1 MKKLLLLL
9 LLLLCAILVATPAW
23 SQTKPASK
31 GAARDD
37 VCAPI
42 GQTARRELVYSIKCG
57 NVPMPP
63 PPPQAEVQPPPPET
77 QRSGI
82 FGWSFDRR

>member
-1 MKKLLLLL
+1 MKKI
-9 LLLLCAILVATPAW
+9 LLCTMLVAAATPAW
-23 SQTKPASK
+23 SQTKPATR
-31 GAARDD
+31 AARVDP
-37 VCAPI
+37 CAPI

-63 PPPQAEVQPPPPET
+63 PPPQAEVQPSPPPEP

-82 FGWSFDRR
+82 FGWSLDRR

>member
-1 MKKLLLLL
+1 M
-9 LLLLCAILVATPAW
+9 ILVATPAW
-23 SQTKPASK
+23 SQTKPAPR
-31 GAARDD
+31 AAAAD

-57 NVPMPP
+57 NVPAPL
-63 PPPQAEVQPPPPET
+63 PPPQAEVQPPPPPTEP

-82 FGWSFDRR
+82 FGLFDRR

>member
-9 LLLLCAILVATPAW
+9 LLLHCAILVATPAW

>member
-1 MKKLLLLL
+1 MKKLLF
-9 LLLLCAILVATPAW
+9 LLCAILVATPAW

-57 NVPMPP
+57 NVPAPL
-63 PPPQAEVQPPPPET
+63 PPPQAEVQAPPPPAPE
-77 QRSGI
+77 RSGI
-82 FGWSFDRR
+82 FGWSLDRR